1 MKYILLSCA
10 FLAALGTADAQTYP
24 PNSLENLGPAR
35 PKLMVGIV
43 VDQMRWDYLY
53 RFNSHF
59 GSDGFRRLMNLGF
72 RCEQTFVNYIP
83 TYTAPGHTCVYTG
96 SVPAI
101 HGIAGN
107 DWTVDGKNIYCT
119 EDKSVNPVGG
129 SWTWGQMSPKNLQ
142 TTTVTDELRLATN
155 FRSRVFSVSLKDRSS
170 ILPGGHLA
178 NGVYWFDDS
187 TGNFSSSTYYVQELP
202 GWLKE
207 FNRKHPV
214 DSILSIDWKLSAPV
228 SAYTQSTADNV
239 PYEGKYDPKEPGT
252 GFPHSAQYF
261 KGTGAKRYNKIRILP
276 AGNQLTLDLA
286 QTCIKANEL
295 GKGNSTDF
303 MALSLS
309 ATDYI
314 GHQFGPN
321 SMEIE
326 DTYMR
331 LDEQLGAFLNFL
343 DNYVGIG
350 NYTLFLT
357 ADHGAAHNSMF
368 LDDHRIPGGNV
379 NEGKWTE
386 ELNAFLKKETGRGA
400 LVSSIENGQVIFAS
414 GLSTNGLDSMKKLSA
429 GWLRNRPEVAWVLD
443 PLDPN
448 TIPPAVSELVQNG
461 YNPQRGGSLFVILNP
476 GIYAGYYSYG
486 TTHGAWN
493 PYDRHIPL
501 LWYGW
506 GIKKGKTNREVHM
519 TDIAATVAAL
529 LHIQM
534 PNGCIGQVI
543 TEIVP

>member
-1 MKYILLSCA
+1 MLLSTTSGLFA
-10 FLAALGTADAQTYP
+10 KEP
-24 PNSLENLGPAR
+24 PR
-35 PKLMVGIV
+35 PKLMVGVV

-53 RFNSHF
+53 RFYSHF
-59 GSDGFRRLMNLGF
+59 GENGFRRLMDQGF

-83 TYTAPGHTCVYTG
+83 TYTAPGHSCIYTG

-101 HGIAGN
+101 HGIQGN

-119 EDKSVNPVGG
+119 EDKTVRPVGG
-129 SWTWGQMSPKNLQ
+129 SWTWGQMSPRNML

-155 FRSRVFSVSLKDRSS
+155 FRSRVYSVSLKDRSS

-187 TGNFSSSTYYVQELP
+187 TGNFSSSSYYGQDLP
-202 GWLKE
+202 GWLKS
-207 FNRKHPV
+207 FNGAHSV
-214 DSILSIDWKLSAPV
+214 DSILSIDWKLSQPAA
-228 SAYTQSTADNV
+228 SYTQSTPDNV
-239 PYEGKYDPKEPGT
+239 RFEGRYDAKEPT
-252 GFPHSAQYF
+252 SSFPHSAQYF
-261 KGTGAKRYNKIRILP
+261 KGSGVKRYNKIRILP

-286 QTCIKANEL
+286 QACITANEL

-303 MALSLS
+303 FCVSLS
-309 ATDYI
+309 ATDYV

-331 LDEQLGAFLNFL
+331 LDGQLASFLAFL
-343 DNYVGIG
+343 DKYIG
-350 NYTLFLT
+350 AGQYTLFLT
-357 ADHGAAHNSMF
+357 ADHGAAHNSIF
-368 LDDHRIPGGNV
+368 LDDHKVPSGNIYDDAMA
-379 NEGKWTE
+379 KD
-386 ELNAFLKKETGRGA
+386 LNAFLKTKTGRAA
-400 LVSSIENGQVIFAS
+400 LISSIENSQVIFRS
-414 GLSTNGLDSMKKLSA
+414 GLAPIDLDSLKSLSA
-429 GWLRNRPEVAWVLD
+429 SWLRTQPGVAWVVD
-443 PLDPN
+443 PLNLN
-448 TIPPAVSELVQNG
+448 TVPASIAELIRNG
-461 YNPQRGGSLFVILNP
+461 HNPDRGGSLFVLFKP
-476 GIYAGYYSYG
+476 GVYAGIAAHG

-506 GIKKGKTNREVHM
+506 GIKKGETHREVHM

-529 LHIQM
+529 LRIQM
-534 PNGCIGQVI
+534 PNGCIGNVI